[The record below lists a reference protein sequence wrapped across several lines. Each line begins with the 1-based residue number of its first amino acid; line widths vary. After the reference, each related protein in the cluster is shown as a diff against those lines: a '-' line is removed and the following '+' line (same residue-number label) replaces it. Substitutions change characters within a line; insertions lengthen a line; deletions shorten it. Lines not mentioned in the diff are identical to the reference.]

1 MGTWAAEDLERD
13 LLRIPHRFALHL
25 PNAIK
30 HCLRWG
36 GYRCRASAPRIWIA
50 VRACNLA
57 RPTGQA
63 PWKHLDIAGTVE
75 DRLERAALF
84 DAGALGFAEPLQPTA
99 ERELGTELCT
109 PLHVDGH
116 ACKESLRHTARHLS
130 DIKQC
135 TK

>member
-1 MGTWAAEDLERD
+1 MSTWAAEDLERHP
-13 LLRIPHRFALHL
+13 LMVLRRCAVYL
-25 PNAIK
+25 PNALE

-36 GYRCRASAPRIWIA
+36 GYRCRASAPMIWIA

-99 ERELGTELCT
+99 ERELGTELST
-109 PLHVDGH
+109 PLHVDVH

-130 DIKQC
+130 NIKQC